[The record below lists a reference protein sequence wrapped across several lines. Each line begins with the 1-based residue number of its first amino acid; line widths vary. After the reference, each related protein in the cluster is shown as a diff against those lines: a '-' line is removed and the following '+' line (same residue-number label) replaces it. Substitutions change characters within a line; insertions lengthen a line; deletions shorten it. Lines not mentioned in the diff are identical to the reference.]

1 MWWIQILL
9 FLYLVKGLGP
19 IGNLLEKIIP
29 KELVVVVL
37 LQVRVVL
44 PLVRLSLFLLVR
56 KLFWLI
62 QG

>member
-29 KELVVVVL
+29 KELVVL

>member
-1 MWWIQILL
+1 M